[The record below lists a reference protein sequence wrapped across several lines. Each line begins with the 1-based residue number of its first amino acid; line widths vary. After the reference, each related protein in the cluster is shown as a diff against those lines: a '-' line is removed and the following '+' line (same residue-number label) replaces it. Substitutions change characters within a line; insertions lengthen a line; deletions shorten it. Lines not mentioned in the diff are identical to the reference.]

1 MVTPTRRKRR
11 SDTSQMSITGM
22 KNNPYGFG
30 ESIDQPALSLN
41 VSHYQKS
48 IKRAVFNVFL
58 SGHGGRRQIHISNTV
73 KYGTCRYQPDHQL
86 VRTDIY

>member
-1 MVTPTRRKRR
+1 MITPTRRKRR
-11 SDTSQMSITGM
+11 SETSKMSITGI

-41 VSHYQKS
+41 VSPYKKYQNG
-48 IKRAVFNVFL
+48 VFYVYL
-58 SGHGGRRQIHISNTV
+58 SGHGGRRQVHISNTV
-73 KYGTCRYQPDHQL
+73 KYGTCRYQPDHKL